1 MASDIAGRALKGA
14 WIYDPKLRGYAFQ
27 AVLLVVLAVLLYGV
41 IDNTRAN
48 LAAHNIT
55 SGLDFLSR
63 VSGFDINQSL
73 IAYSATATYGRAFLV
88 GLLNTLLVSAIA
100 ILLTTVLG
108 FLLGIARLSSNFMI
122 AKLSMIYVEVIRN
135 VPLLLQLLFWYNGM
149 LKPLPSPRQSVAWP
163 GGIFLNNRG
172 LVLPKPVFEPGAE
185 LVLVAVL
192 AGLFAAFVYA
202 RMARRRQMA
211 TGAQSP
217 VGWVSLA
224 LIVGLPLGVF
234 FLLGRPISLNFPA
247 LKGFNFV
254 GGFQIMPEFVALLI
268 GLVIYTAAFI
278 AEIVRA
284 GILAVSRGQ
293 TEAAFALGLRPRQT
307 LQLIIVPQALR
318 VIIPPLTSEYL
329 SLTKNSS
336 LAVFIGY
343 PDLVNVF
350 AGTVLN
356 QTGQA
361 MEVMAITMLVYLL
374 ISLATSAFM
383 NWYNSRRAL
392 IER

>member
-1 MASDIAGRALKGA
+1 MVSDIAERVPKGA
-14 WIYDPKLRGYAFQ
+14 WFYDTKLRGYAFQ
-27 AVLLVVLAVLLYGV
+27 AILLGVLAVLLYGV
-41 IDNTRAN
+41 IENTRAN

-55 SGLDFLSR
+55 SGFDFLSR

-100 ILLTTVLG
+100 IVLTTMLG
-108 FLLGIARLSSNFMI
+108 FLLGVARLSNNFMI
-122 AKLSMIYVEVIRN
+122 AKLSMGYVEAIRN

-149 LKPLPSPRQSVAWP
+149 LKPLPAPRQSIAWP

-185 LVLVAVL
+185 LVLIALL
-192 AGLFAAFVYA
+192 AGLLAAFLYA
-202 RMARRRQMA
+202 RIARRRQMT

-224 LIVGLPLGVF
+224 LVVALPLSVF
-234 FLLGRPISLNFPA
+234 FLLGRPISLNFPV
-247 LKGFNFV
+247 LKGFNFA
-254 GGFQIMPEFVALLI
+254 GGFPINPEFVALLI

-284 GILAVSRGQ
+284 GILAVSTGQ

-307 LQLIIVPQALR
+307 LQLIVVPQALR

-361 MEVMAITMLVYLL
+361 MEVMAITMLIYLL

-383 NWYNSRRAL
+383 NWYNSRYAL